1 MQTYILKRVL
11 LFIPTLLVVSLLVFF
26 LMRVIPGDPALFQ
39 MHSSLA
45 FSRVTEKQIEAKR
58 KELGTDRHI
67 AVQYGS
73 WLGGMARGDFGT
85 SMYLNEPVSDTLSAR
100 LPVTLQ
106 LTVMAQ
112 FIALAFALPFGV
124 FSAMKQDT
132 WGDYAA
138 RIVTMF
144 GVGIPTF
151 YVAILTIYFL
161 VIVFGW
167 SPPLKYAELWEDPRL
182 NFQQLIFPALALG
195 FYTMAITARM
205 TRSAMLEVIREDYIR
220 TARSKGLRERPV
232 IVRHALKNA
241 ALPVLTI
248 FGWQFAAMMAGSI
261 TTEAV
266 FRVPGLGRSLID
278 AIYHRDYIMIQGLIM
293 VVAFM
298 IMLTN
303 LMVDIIYAWVDPRI
317 RYS

>member
-11 LFIPTLLVVSLLVFF
+11 LFIPTLLVVSLLVFS
-26 LMRVIPGDPALFQ
+26 LMRVVPGDPALFM

-45 FSRVTEKQIEAKR
+45 FARVTEKQIEAKR
-58 KELGTDRHI
+58 KELGTDKPL
-67 AVQYGS
+67 VEQYAR
-73 WLGGMARGDFGT
+73 WVWGMVRGDFGI
-85 SMYLNEPVSDTLSAR
+85 SMYLSEPVSDTLYAR

-112 FIALAFALPFGV
+112 FIALIFALPLGV

-132 WGDYAA
+132 WGDYAS

-161 VIVFGW
+161 VLVFEW
-167 SPPLKYAELWEDPRL
+167 SPPLDYAELWEDPRL
-182 NFQQLIFPALALG
+182 NLQQLIFPALALG
-195 FYTMAITARM
+195 FYTMAISARM

-232 IVRHALKNA
+232 IIRHALKNA

-248 FGWQFAAMMAGSI
+248 FGWQFAAMMAGSV
-261 TTEAV
+261 TTEEI
-266 FRVPGLGRSLID
+266 FSIPGLGRTLID
-278 AIYHRDYIMIQGLIM
+278 SIGRRDYIMIQSLVM
-293 VVAFM
+293 VVAVM

-303 LMVDIIYAWVDPRI
+303 LVVDVIYAWLDPRI